1 MNVWAHDGLLYEVDS
16 GYSLPDDAWRYELA
30 GVSGAPGTGPYLVVI
45 IPDAT
50 PDDGPFTPKQAE
62 HVRTVIHDG
71 RTPWP
76 VLLRFVDL
84 IEGSGDV
91 THGHEATS
99 DIGTLAS
106 SNNEWQFA
114 DRRFEVNSFHIGDR
128 GSWCYELYEVAPETS
143 ENNYIEVQIPD
154 AQPAEGSFVAA
165 TADQA
170 TFTAHGAWTLPWP
183 VFRHFLDVIETS
195 GDIVADTTTAGHPK
209 PTPTP

>member
-30 GVSGAPGTGPYLVVI
+30 GISGAPGSGPYLVVI

-50 PDDGPFTPKQAE
+50 PEDGPFSPKQVE

-128 GSWCYELYEVAPETS
+128 GSWCYELYEVAPGTS

-154 AQPAEGSFVAA
+154 ASRRRVRSLPRRPIRRRSRPTGHGRCHGRSSDTSSTSSRHRATSSRTQRQPA
-165 TADQA
+165 
-170 TFTAHGAWTLPWP
+170 
-183 VFRHFLDVIETS
+183 
-195 GDIVADTTTAGHPK
+195 
-209 PTPTP
+209 PTP